1 MSTLPERNFDPASFH
16 PRGER
21 KWWNIR
27 LTRRWIILLVSI
39 VVLGLALLVWP
50 LMEERWLPAQAI
62 SAAPTQIAPA
72 ILESPRASDTLVPPT
87 VTPTTTPTLTVT
99 PSATSEIIIPTA
111 ETADAPDQGLI
122 MLSLQEGARAHLFA
136 FQPGSLPLTRLTHG
150 PWDDITPAISPDG
163 GKIAFTSN
171 RNGYW
176 NLYLMELSNGE
187 LTQLTDNPNYEG
199 APSWSP
205 DGLWLVYE
213 SYSGEEAGG
222 LDIYI
227 RSIEGGDPIQL
238 TDHPAADYAPAWS
251 SQGRQIAF
259 VSNRSG
265 DPEIWLADLDKTEE
279 DRFRNISH
287 NPLAW
292 ESNPAWSPDGRKLAW
307 AADENAFRSL
317 YIWDASAV
325 DGLLYSPAYVGSGDR
340 PVWSPDGSTLLASL
354 SAPNQTYLVAYPVD
368 AAGLWLPARKLP
380 GEATGLSWGRTSL
393 PAILPLAF
401 QEASQADPTPAW
413 LPALTSL
420 PDVPGNRRHVV
431 ILDDVQAPQPY
442 LHDLVDES
450 FQALRIEI
458 ARQSGW
464 DFLYNL
470 ENAYVPLTA
479 PLAPGLAED
488 WLYTGRA
495 FAFATAS
502 LNAGWL
508 AIVRE
513 DYGPQTYWRVYVRAR
528 HQDGSAGMPMHLAP
542 WDFLARYSG
551 STVDYER
558 GGALAESVPPGYWI
572 DFTRLASAYGWERQS
587 ALSLWG
593 ASFPAARFNEFVH
606 SNGVDWQ
613 SAMLELYP
621 PDIFITPTAIVPPT
635 RTPTPTSR
643 WYKTPT
649 PTLTPTPRPTLTPLP
664 PTNTSTVSPSATWT
678 VSPTPREALP

>member
-1 MSTLPERNFDPASFH
+1 MSTLPEQNFDPASLH

-21 KWWNIR
+21 KWWRFR
-27 LTRRWIILLVSI
+27 LTRRRVILLVSI
-39 VVLGLALLVWP
+39 IVLGLALLVWP
-50 LMEERWLPAQAI
+50 LVEERWLPAQAI
-62 SAAPTQIAPA
+62 SAAPTQTAPA
-72 ILESPRASDTLVPPT
+72 ILENPPPSDTPVPPT
-87 VTPTTTPTLTVT
+87 PTPTPTHTATPSTTP
-99 PSATSEIIIPTA
+99 EISLPA
-111 ETADAPDQGLI
+111 ADAAAAPDQGLI
-122 MLSLQEGARAHLFA
+122 VLSLQEGAHARLYAY
-136 FQPGSLPLTRLTHG
+136 QPQSLPLTRLTHG

-163 GKIAFTSN
+163 GRIAFASN

-176 NLYLMELSNGE
+176 NLYLLELSSAD
-187 LTQLTDNPNYEG
+187 LTQLTDNTDYQG

-213 SYSGEEAGG
+213 NYNGEEGG

-265 DPEIWLADLDKTEE
+265 EPEIWLADLDKTAEE
-279 DRFRNISH
+279 RFRNISQT
-287 NPLAW
+287 PMAW
-292 ESNPAWSPDGRKLAW
+292 ESYPAWSPDGSKLAW

-317 YIWDASAV
+317 YVWNASAQ
-325 DGLLYSPAYVGSGDR
+325 DQPLYKPTYIGSGDR
-340 PVWSPDGSTLLASL
+340 PVWSPDGSSLLANI
-354 SAPNQTYLVAYPVD
+354 SAPNQTYLVTYPAD
-368 AAGLWLPARKLP
+368 ATGLLLPAKKLP
-380 GEATGLSWGRTSL
+380 GEASGLSWGMTSL
-393 PAILPLAF
+393 AAVLPPAF

-413 LPALTSL
+413 LPALSSL
-420 PDVPGNRRHVV
+420 ADVPGDRRLVV
-431 ILDDVQAPQPY
+431 PLNEVQAPQPY
-442 LHDLVDES
+442 LHDMVDES

-479 PLAPGLAED
+479 ALAPGLTED

-495 FAFATAS
+495 FAFTTAS

-508 AIVRE
+508 AVVRE
-513 DYGPQTYWRVYVRAR
+513 DYGPQTYWRVFVRAR
-528 HQDGSAGMPMHLAP
+528 YQDGSAGTPMHLAP
-542 WDFLARYSG
+542 WDFSARYSG
-551 STVDYER
+551 STADYER
-558 GGALAESVPPGYWI
+558 GGALAATVPPGYWI
-572 DFTRLASAYGWERQS
+572 DFTRLAAGYGWERLP

-606 SNGVDWQ
+606 SGGMDWQ

-621 PDIFITPTAIVPPT
+621 SDIFITPTAIVPPT
-635 RTPTPTSR
+635 RTPTPTSF

-649 PTLTPTPRPTLTPLP
+649 PTLTSTPRPTLTPIP
-664 PTNTSTVSPSATWT
+664 PTTTPTAAPTATPT
-678 VSPTPREALP
+678 ISPTPREALP

>member
-1 MSTLPERNFDPASFH
+1 MSTLPERNFDPESFH

-21 KWWNIR
+21 KWWCFR
-27 LTRRWIILLVSI
+27 LTLRRVILLVGI
-39 VVLGLALLVWP
+39 FLLGLGMLACPLTGKLWP
-50 LMEERWLPAQAI
+50 LTQA
-62 SAAPTQIAPA
+62 ANAPPTQTAPA
-72 ILESPRASDTLVPPT
+72 ILESPLASDTPAPPT
-87 VTPTTTPTLTVT
+87 STPTAT
-99 PSATSEIIIPTA
+99 PSATPEIAMPTA
-111 ETADAPDQGLI
+111 ETVALPDQGLI
-122 MLSLQEGARAHLFA
+122 VLSLQEGAHTRLFA
-136 FQPGSLPLTRLTHG
+136 YQPQSLPLTRLTHG

-163 GKIAFTSN
+163 GRIAFASN

-176 NLYLMELSNGE
+176 NLYLMELSSGD
-187 LTQLTDNPNYEG
+187 LTQLTDNTDYEG

-213 SYSGEEAGG
+213 SYSGEGEGG

-227 RSIEGGDPIQL
+227 RSIEGSDPIRL

-265 DPEIWLADLDKTEE
+265 DPEIWLADLDKAEE
-279 DRFRNISH
+279 ERYRNISQT
-287 NPLAW
+287 LQAW
-292 ESNPAWSPDGRKLAW
+292 EAYPAWSPDGSKLAW

-317 YIWDASAV
+317 YIWDASAE
-325 DGLLYSPAYVGSGDR
+325 DELLYRPTYIGSGDQ

-354 SAPNQTYLVAYPVD
+354 SAPNQTYLVTYPAD
-368 AAGLWLPARKLP
+368 ASGLLLPARKLP
-380 GEATGLSWGRTSL
+380 GEANGLSWGGTSL
-393 PAILPLAF
+393 PAFLPPAF
-401 QEASQADPTPAW
+401 QEASQAEPTPAW

-420 PDVPGNRRHVV
+420 PDVPGDRRQVV
-431 ILDDVQAPQPY
+431 PLQEVQAPQPY

-450 FQALRIEI
+450 FQALRNEI

-479 PLAPGLAED
+479 SLAPGLAED

-495 FAFATAS
+495 FAFTTAS

-528 HQDGSAGMPMHLAP
+528 HQDGSAGMPMHLPP
-542 WDFLARYSG
+542 WDFSARYSG
-551 STVDYER
+551 NTADYER
-558 GGALAESVPPGYWI
+558 GGALAETVPPGYWI
-572 DFTRLASAYGWERQS
+572 DFTRLASGYGWERLP

-606 SNGVDWQ
+606 SAGLDWQ

-635 RTPTPTSR
+635 RTPTPTSF

-649 PTLTPTPRPTLTPLP
+649 PTLTPTPRPTLTPIP
-664 PTNTSTVSPSATWT
+664 PTNTPTATVTATQT